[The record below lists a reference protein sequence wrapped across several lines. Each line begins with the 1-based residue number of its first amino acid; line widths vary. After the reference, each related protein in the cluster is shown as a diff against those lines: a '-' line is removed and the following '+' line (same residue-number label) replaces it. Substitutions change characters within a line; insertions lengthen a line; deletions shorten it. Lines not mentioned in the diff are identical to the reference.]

1 LTSRGEKLALSVLRK
16 HRLWEVFLVDHLGF
30 KWDEIHEL
38 AEQLEHIKSEKLVER
53 LDAFLDH
60 PQFDPHGDP
69 IPDAEGNYAKME
81 EVCLDDSSEGAKGRI
96 VSLNDSNSDFL
107 QYMDTQDLQIGTKVA
122 IEKIHGY
129 DGSMNI
135 LVNGNKTITI
145 SQRVAKNINI
155 NEA

>member
-1 LTSRGEKLALSVLRK
+1 
-16 HRLWEVFLVDHLGF
+16 
-30 KWDEIHEL
+30 
-38 AEQLEHIKSEKLVER
+38 
-53 LDAFLDH
+53 
-60 PQFDPHGDP
+60 
-69 IPDAEGNYAKME
+69 
-81 EVCLDDSSEGAKGRI
+81 
-96 VSLNDSNSDFL
+96 
-107 QYMDTQDLQIGTKVA
+107 MDTQDLQIGTKVL